1 MSDRAAKKKKKLRPT
16 YVVLAGAVLLEGG
29 RERQGGNDGTYKDR
43 LKDKQEQDVSICV
56 SFILCPSIDQST
68 RRRTC
73 DGIGMLASV
82 DGTGA
87 ELGLED
93 VLGVVVGEVLGHCG
107 YVLLWK
113 KGGWVVL
120 C

>member
-1 MSDRAAKKKKKLRPT
+1 
-16 YVVLAGAVLLEGG
+16 
-29 RERQGGNDGTYKDR
+29 
-43 LKDKQEQDVSICV
+43 
-56 SFILCPSIDQST
+56 
-68 RRRTC
+68 
-73 DGIGMLASV
+73 MLASV